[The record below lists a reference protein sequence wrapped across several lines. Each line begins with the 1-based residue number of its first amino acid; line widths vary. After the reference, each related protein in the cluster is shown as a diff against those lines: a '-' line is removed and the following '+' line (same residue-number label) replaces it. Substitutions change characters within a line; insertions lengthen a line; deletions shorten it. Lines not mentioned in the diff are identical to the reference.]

1 MRPLLWVT
9 LGFPEYRMTVF
20 PVSDTHVRIRGRSPA
35 AGATNGAISSL
46 GRRILAWVSG
56 GTPASGREI
65 RTPIDKPFPFF
76 GE

>member
-9 LGFPEYRMTVF
+9 LGFPEYRMTAF
-20 PVSDTHVRIRGRSPA
+20 LVSDIHARLRGRATTSA
-35 AGATNGAISSL
+35 ATTGAISAL
-46 GRRILAWVSG
+46 GRRILALISG